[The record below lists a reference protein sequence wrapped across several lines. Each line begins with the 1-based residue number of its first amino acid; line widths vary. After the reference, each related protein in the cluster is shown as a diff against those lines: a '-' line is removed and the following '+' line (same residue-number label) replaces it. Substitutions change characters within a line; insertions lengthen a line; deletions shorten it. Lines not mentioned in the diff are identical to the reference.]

1 MFKILDNRSGGKVGE
16 ELKASIKNGSKL
28 SIIASTFTIYA
39 YKHLREELDKIDKLR
54 LLFGDFKPFSENGDS
69 EKREFFIR
77 GSKYELKLKNE
88 LKQSE
93 ISKECAEWI
102 RNKVELKAYKEEEF
116 LDYKL
121 YHIDNGN
128 EKVAIQGNSDFTSEG
143 LGFENSPKM
152 FSNMMLT
159 DSTHT
164 MTFLKQ
170 FEDIWNDKN
179 RVKDVKRD
187 VIEKLETLFKDN
199 TPEFIYFVTLYNI
212 FKDYLEEIEE
222 DKVIKEKTGFKDT
235 VVWSKLYKFQKDGVL
250 GAIERLEKYNGC
262 IIADSVGLGKTFEAL
277 AVIKYYELRN
287 DRVLVIAPKKLHENW
302 NLYRQ
307 AYKRNIL
314 DRDRFRY
321 DLLNHTDLSRT
332 YGISGNIDLKELNW
346 GNYDLIVI
354 DESHNFRNGGDGQ
367 RYKRLMD
374 DIIKSGV
381 KTKVLML
388 SATPVNN
395 KFNDLKN
402 QVMIITE
409 GEDNHF
415 ERDGIKSVE
424 YVMKIAQTQF
434 NAWQKLDEEER
445 TLEKLLEL
453 LNSDYFKIL
462 DMISIARSR
471 KHIEKYYD
479 VSEIGKF
486 PKRRIPINEKP
497 NIDTKNEFPE
507 LKIINH
513 RLKTLALAI
522 YSPSEYLLLHKIEE
536 YSKYDTK
543 LGNISFRQV
552 DREKALVNL
561 MRINILKRL
570 ESSVN
575 SFQLTVS
582 KIAFKIEKTI
592 QDIDRMNL
600 AQLEISEEDLSDF
613 EDEEMTVGKSIKISL
628 KDMDLIR
635 WREVLIKD
643 LETLHYL
650 KDEALKINAVRD
662 EKLQR
667 LKHLISTKVKHPLN
681 IGNKKVIVFTAF
693 SDTAEYLYENIVEWS
708 KRELGINSAVITGG
722 TIKTNFEKS
731 RKDFNEILT
740 NFSPISKEREKI
752 DEKITGEIDLLIATD
767 CISEGQNLQDCD
779 YLINYDIHWNPVR
792 IIQRF
797 GRIDRLGSKN
807 DEIQL
812 VNFWPD
818 MDLDE
823 YINLEARVKGR
834 MSALDL
840 SATGDDNVLD
850 SGEMKDLEYRKKQL
864 NQLKDQVVDLED
876 IKGGVSITDLNFNDF
891 KMDLYEYAKKNRKEL
906 EEASLGM
913 YSITQNSINAGEK
926 GVIFCLKRL
935 NSEKILTGNN
945 ALDPYFLI
953 YIKNSGEVQ
962 YEFYEAKKI
971 LDLYRAVSLGKRDL
985 NNQFINEFER
995 ETGNANDM
1003 SFYSELLKLSVESI
1017 IGEQDSKGL
1026 ESIFKIGGTN
1036 LQNNFKGIEDFELVS
1051 FLIIK

>member
-1 MFKILDNRSGGKVGE
+1 MFKLLDNRNNGRVGE
-16 ELKASIKNGSKL
+16 ELKNSIKEGSRL

-39 YKHLREELDKIDKLR
+39 YKHLKEELNKIEGLR
-54 LLFGDFKPFSENGDS
+54 LLFGDFKPFSENGNS

-93 ISKECAEWI
+93 ISKECAEWL
-102 RNKVELKAYKEEEF
+102 RKKVDLKAYKEEEF

-121 YHIDNGN
+121 YHIDNGE
-128 EKVAIQGNSDFTSEG
+128 EKIAIQGNSDFTSEG

-152 FSNMMLT
+152 FSNMMLS
-159 DSTHT
+159 DNIHT
-164 MTFLKQ
+164 SMLLKQ

-179 RVKDVKRD
+179 RVKDVKKD
-187 VIEKLETLFKDN
+187 VLEKLETLYKDN
-199 TPEFIYFVTLYNI
+199 TPEFLYFVTLYNI
-212 FKDYLEEIEE
+212 FKDYLDEIEE

-287 DRVLVIAPKKLHENW
+287 DRVLVIAPKKLYENW

-307 AYKRNIL
+307 SYKRNIL

-332 YGISGNIDLKELNW
+332 YGMSGNINLQELNW

-367 RYKRLMD
+367 RYKKLME

-409 GEDNHF
+409 GNDSHF
-415 ERDGIKSVE
+415 ERDGIKSVD
-424 YVMKIAQTQF
+424 YVMRIAQAQF
-434 NAWQKLDEEER
+434 NTWQKLEEEER

-479 VSEIGKF
+479 VADIGKF

-507 LKIINH
+507 LKVINS
-513 RLKTLALAI
+513 RLKALELAI
-522 YSPSEYLLLHKIEE
+522 YSPSEYLLPHKIEE

-543 LGNISFRQV
+543 LGNTSFKQV

-570 ESSVN
+570 ESSIN

-582 KIAFKIEKTI
+582 KIAFKIERTI
-592 QDIDRMNL
+592 EDIDRMNL
-600 AQLEISEEDLSDF
+600 SQMEINDEEFNEF
-613 EDEEMTVGKSIKISL
+613 EDEDLTVGKTIKISL
-628 KDMDLIR
+628 RDMDLIR
-635 WREVLIKD
+635 WREILVKD

-650 KDEALKINAVRD
+650 KDEALRITTLRD

-667 LKHLISTKVKHPLN
+667 LKHLISNKIKHPLN
-681 IGNKKVIVFTAF
+681 SENKKVIVFTAF
-693 SDTAEYLYENIVEWS
+693 SDTAEYLYNNIADWA
-708 KRELGINSAVITGG
+708 KKDLGVSSAVITGG
-722 TIKTNFEKS
+722 TIKTNFDKS
-731 RKDFNEILT
+731 RAEFNEILT
-740 NFSPISKEREKI
+740 NFSPVSKEREKI
-752 DEKITGEIDLLIATD
+752 DSQITGEIDILIATD

-807 DEIQL
+807 DEVQL

-913 YSITQNSINAGEK
+913 YSITQNSITPGEK

-935 NSEKILTGNN
+935 NTDKILTGNN

-953 YIKNSGEVQ
+953 YIKNNGEVQ
-962 YEFYEAKKI
+962 YEFYEAKKV
-971 LDLYRAVSLGKRDL
+971 LDLYRAVSLGKKEL
-985 NNQFINEFER
+985 NSYLISEFEK
-995 ETGNANDM
+995 ETKNANDM
-1003 SFYSELLKLSVESI
+1003 SFYSELLKSSVESI